1 MMQEIEP
8 RWVTLG
14 GIRFVQVID
23 DEDHNNCKLCA
34 LRGPC
39 DKDGRRLSLAERGQA
54 GRVCTSVADD
64 ERHWLGT
71 HYEVAV

>member
-1 MMQEIEP
+1 MAQEIEP

-23 DEDHNNCKLCA
+23 DEDHNNCDLCA
-34 LRGPC
+34 LKGPC
-39 DKDGRRLSLAERGQA
+39 GKVAGRLVMAERSQA
-54 GRVCTSVADD
+54 GRLCTASPSDG
-64 ERHWLGT
+64 RPWLGT